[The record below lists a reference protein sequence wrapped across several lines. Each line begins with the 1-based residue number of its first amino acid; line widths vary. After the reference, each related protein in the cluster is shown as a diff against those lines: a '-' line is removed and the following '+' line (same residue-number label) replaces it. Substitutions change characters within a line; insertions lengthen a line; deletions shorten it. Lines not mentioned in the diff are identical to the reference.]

1 MALMRQL
8 DAGRVDPAGP
18 SPGRGRSAARG
29 AAVAVLVTGLV
40 ITAVLAVVT
49 LRGHQRTET
58 KLLALQSRLIA
69 DAGEAEDQLYV
80 QDHLGAAASLA
91 AATNGNIATFRKTV
105 STSVTA
111 KGPFITGSLWRLS
124 GSSPQLVTA
133 VGARPLLAPA
143 SARAAAVIRQA
154 AASKTFVVSEIEAP
168 HELRLGLAAAAS
180 GQDGTFVVYAEE
192 PLAADRRISEP
203 ANSPVSLLNLA
214 VYLGRVQSSAAL
226 LESDSA
232 APLPLRGTTFTSRI
246 RFGNTFLTITTSPR
260 SSLSGATGVVLPW
273 AIAIGGLLLTLLAA
287 LLTERLTRGRA
298 GAERLAGEIRQ
309 LYVEQRSVAETLQ
322 GALLPQKL
330 PDIPGMQIA
339 VRYLPGATGVDIGGD
354 WYDVVPVDEGRF
366 VFIIG
371 DVSGRGVRA
380 AAVMASLQF
389 AGRAHALDGHPPATI
404 LDRLARSLDLD
415 RDGHFA
421 TVLCGLAD
429 VSAHEVLLAN
439 AGHLPPLLRSG
450 GEARL
455 VTIKSG
461 TPIGIR
467 GSSTRARAEVTTGAG
482 DVLIAYTDG
491 LVERRGE
498 ILDTGL
504 ERLQKVASRD
514 FSSLDDML
522 SGIVTE
528 LSGDEPA
535 DDIALIGL
543 QWLI

>member
-1 MALMRQL
+1 MRQL

-29 AAVAVLVTGLV
+29 AAVAVLVTGLL

-180 GQDGTFVVYAEE
+180 GPDGTFVVYAEQ

-203 ANSPVSLLNLA
+203 ANSPVALLNLA

>member
-1 MALMRQL
+1 MRQL

-29 AAVAVLVTGLV
+29 AAVAVLVTGLL

-180 GQDGTFVVYAEE
+180 GPDGTFVVYAEQ
-192 PLAADRRISEP
+192 PLTADRRISEP
-203 ANSPVSLLNLA
+203 ANSPVALLNLA

-461 TPIGIR
+461 TPIGMR